1 MEEAFGVECNITS
14 IPYPY
19 QAGSEKVLKIK
30 KEKPVGAGRVNRTQM
45 KSGFSLAVYFYS
57 ESSNDYVQTKLSLMI

>member
-30 KEKPVGAGRVNRTQM
+30 KKNLKVLGE
-45 KSGFSLAVYFYS
+45 
-57 ESSNDYVQTKLSLMI
+57 